1 MSSSVFLLALA
12 VVIAYLNRDVLADTV
27 KSAQDVSILHLC
39 FLGIIATTLIFARGA
54 LLAST
59 LPGLTVRKAAVA
71 DQVAL
76 SAAYAIAVGGGPIG
90 VAAKIAMFNQWRFTS
105 AAIGASL
112 VATAVV
118 PTFTTWIPA
127 VAVHLPDTFQGDA
140 SRVEALAVIVGI
152 FTILFN
158 VGFWLSVLYLKKPIN
173 VIASFSQWVQKT
185 VTNVVPKRLTRAQRA
200 VHGFD
205 TDTFVHSTRG
215 DLLLLLRARGLYM
228 FGSAFVVTLTS
239 LAAFLLS
246 LRAFNVNNITLFE
259 ALSAFTLLRVVVAL
273 SPLPGGVGLAEISSV
288 ALLTN
293 YGADESLAV
302 GATLLYRAV
311 VWLLPMIVGG
321 ISWWLWSRKNVW
333 LHQHQ
338 FSEQSSSPEC
348 RECHLYHPQTTSC
361 VEWSDSLA
369 TSP

>member
-1 MSSSVFLLALA
+1 MFLLALA
-12 VVIAYLNRDVLADTV
+12 VVIAYLNRDVLADTIE
-27 KSAQDVSILHLC
+27 SARDVSVMHLC
-39 FLGIIATTLIFARGA
+39 FLGLIATTLIFARGA

-59 LPGLTVRKAAVA
+59 LPGLSVPKAAVA

-90 VAAKIAMFNQWRFTS
+90 VAAKITMFNRWRFTS

-127 VAVHLPDTFQGDA
+127 VAVHIPDTFRGNA

-152 FTILFN
+152 VTILFN
-158 VGFWLSVLYLKKPIN
+158 IGFWLSVLYLKKPIH
-173 VIASFSQWVQKT
+173 VIASFSQWTQRT
-185 VTNVVPKRLTRAQRA
+185 IANAVPKRLKRAQRA

-215 DLLLLLRARGLYM
+215 DLLLLLRARGMYM
-228 FGSAFVVTLTS
+228 FGSAFAVTVTS
-239 LAAFLLS
+239 FAAFLVS
-246 LRAFNVNNITLFE
+246 LRAFNVNDITLFE

-321 ISWWLWSRKNVW
+321 ISWWFWSRKNDW
-333 LHQHQ
+333 LSQDQ
-338 FSEQSSSPEC
+338 LAAQVASPEC
-348 RECHLYHPQTTSC
+348 RECHLCHPLTTSC
-361 VEWSDSLA
+361 EEWSDSLA
-369 TSP
+369 TSR